1 MSDSYSYNNDSY
13 YEDSLEEIS
22 YNNKEGGKST
32 EQKWTTFS
40 HNGVMFFPPY
50 EPHKIPLLYGGIEI
64 FLKDNSEEYATIYSK
79 YTGTEYLNNKK
90 FKKNFFNDWK
100 KILKKDGHGEI
111 IDFDKCDFTLM
122 YDYLLRR
129 KNEKAELTPEDK
141 DSIKEIKEKEEK
153 KYKYAHV
160 DGKKQEIGNYKL
172 ENPSIF
178 MGRGIC
184 NPSSGH
190 IKNRILPEDIT
201 INIDKTSP
209 VPKLPNFYKNH
220 HWGKI
225 IHDNTLEWLA
235 SWYDD
240 ITKKTKYVFLGH
252 KSDFKAKSDEYKFQ
266 LAQKLSKNISEI
278 RRINNLN
285 IIDKSNDKKIK
296 QLATALYIL
305 DTQSLRIGNEVSE
318 DKSETFGVSSLLV
331 KHIDLSDEN
340 FLKLDFLG
348 KDSIRYKRNVSI
360 DPDVYDNLL
369 LFVKNKS
376 KNDELFDLINSNDLN
391 EYIKQLTGMDNI
403 SAKCIR
409 TMNAS
414 MLFQL
419 ELLKIDEKF
428 KNYNKSDREDQFKNA
443 YLKANLLVS
452 ILCNH
457 QKKISKTFSEQIKKM
472 DTQIKDLKLKKD
484 LIKDNKTKIK
494 KIGDKIRILKNKK
507 NMKEEMQNFS
517 LSTSQLNY
525 LHPAI
530 TYSFVKRNKLNIDD
544 YFTQNLQNRFFW
556 CADVVGNWL
565 F

>member
-1 MSDSYSYNNDSY
+1 
-13 YEDSLEEIS
+13 
-22 YNNKEGGKST
+22 
-32 EQKWTTFS
+32 
-40 HNGVMFFPPY
+40 
-50 EPHKIPLLYGGIEI
+50 
-64 FLKDNSEEYATIYSK
+64 
-79 YTGTEYLNNKK
+79 
-90 FKKNFFNDWK
+90 
-100 KILKKDGHGEI
+100 
-111 IDFDKCDFTLM
+111 
-122 YDYLLRR
+122 
-129 KNEKAELTPEDK
+129 
-141 DSIKEIKEKEEK
+141 
-153 KYKYAHV
+153 
-160 DGKKQEIGNYKL
+160 
-172 ENPSIF
+172 
-178 MGRGIC
+178 
-184 NPSSGH
+184 
-190 IKNRILPEDIT
+190 
-201 INIDKTSP
+201 
-209 VPKLPNFYKNH
+209 
-220 HWGKI
+220 
-225 IHDNTLEWLA
+225 
-235 SWYDD
+235 
-240 ITKKTKYVFLGH
+240 
-252 KSDFKAKSDEYKFQ
+252 
-266 LAQKLSKNISEI
+266 
-278 RRINNLN
+278 
-285 IIDKSNDKKIK
+285 
-296 QLATALYIL
+296 
-305 DTQSLRIGNEVSE
+305 
-318 DKSETFGVSSLLV
+318 
-331 KHIDLSDEN
+331 
-340 FLKLDFLG
+340 
-348 KDSIRYKRNVSI
+348 
-360 DPDVYDNLL
+360 VYDNLL